1 MKKGCYYT
9 LSKLEHLLL
18 INDHWGACVTPSIYQ
33 RLVKEKVAMSLLPPY
48 ETLPGFLGGATL
60 IFLIHHFQVH
70 APQGTASNIVKQ

>member
-1 MKKGCYYT
+1 M

-33 RLVKEKVAMSLLPPY
+33 RLVKEKVARNLLPPF

-60 IFLIHHFQVH
+60 TFLITHFQVH
-70 APQGTASNIVKQ
+70 GPEGTASNIVKQ